1 MKETKAAL
9 IFGTFMAVMHTIWS
23 LMVFLGF
30 AQNYVNWILGLHFL
44 NNPFRVGAFSFG
56 RALTLIGATFVVGYI
71 VGYIFATIWNK
82 LNKRG

>member
-30 AQNYVNWILGLHFL
+30 AQNYMNWIIGLHFL
-44 NNPFRVGAFSFG
+44 NNPFTVRAFNLST
-56 RALTLIGATFVVGYI
+56 ALTLVGATFLVGYI
-71 VGYIFATIWNK
+71 VGYVFATIWNK
-82 LNKRG
+82 LNKRV